1 MLRVGFYEKE
11 ITPPLGSDIPG
22 YSGPRNSTSI
32 HDPLFSRAVAIRTG
46 EAVHE
51 CVIMITCDLIYI
63 PKTLYDFVMEK
74 VEQWTLVPQKNILIA
89 ATHSHTAG
97 PIYDDGEFRVPNPAW
112 METTCQSTADAAI
125 MAFQRMEEAT
135 AKYACM
141 DVEGLT
147 FCRDYYMKDG
157 SIRTNPGYDN
167 PNIVK
172 RVGEADSQ
180 FPVLFFMN
188 KEEKPIGAVT
198 SFACHHDCKSG
209 TEISADY
216 SGMLA
221 GYMKEH
227 FGRSFINILFQG
239 YCGNLN
245 AGDYLNPRPDHREP
259 GYIRIAKKLFEA
271 EKELF
276 TKAEAIKINAVYAE
290 KRVLPVKRREV
301 PEEAL
306 NQHKWA
312 LENIDN
318 DWYQMDIAKPE
329 NWMFKRTH
337 AKAVIALHESNPYHA
352 ACLQVIRLGDDI
364 SIYAAPG
371 EQYVEFQLYIKKHS
385 PTKHNLFTGT
395 ALKGVHGYVPT
406 AEIYDSTS
414 YAVTLGS
421 ADLVP
426 EAGQLMTDKHL
437 EIAMEI
443 EEQVQRAKMK

>member
-51 CVIMITCDLIYI
+51 CVIMITCDLISI
-63 PKTLYDFVMEK
+63 PVQLYDFVMEK
-74 VEQWTLVPQKNILIA
+74 AEKWTQVPQKNILIA

-125 MAFQRMEEAT
+125 MAFQRMEDAT
-135 AKYACM
+135 AKFACM
-141 DVEGLT
+141 DVEGLAY
-147 FCRDYYMKDG
+147 CRDYYMKDG
-157 SIRTNPGYDN
+157 SIRTNPGYNN
-167 PNIVK
+167 PNVVK
-172 RVGEADSQ
+172 RVGEADPQ
-180 FPVLFFMN
+180 FPVLFFIN
-188 KEEKPIGAVT
+188 KEDKPIGAVT

-216 SGMLA
+216 SGMLS

-245 AGDYLNPRPDHREP
+245 SGDYLNPRPVNKEP
-259 GYIRIAKKLFEA
+259 GYIRIAKRLFEA

-276 TKAEAIKINAVYAE
+276 TKAEDIAIDAVYAE

-301 PEEAL
+301 SEEAL

-318 DWYQMDIAKPE
+318 DWYQMDISKPE

-337 AKAVIALHESNPYHA
+337 AKTVIKLHASDPYHA

-385 PTKHNLFTGT
+385 PTKYNLFTGT
-395 ALKGVHGYVPT
+395 SLKGVHGYVPT

-421 ADLVP
+421 APLVP
-426 EAGQLMTDKHL
+426 EAGQQMTDKHL
-437 EIAMEI
+437 EIAAEI
-443 EEQVQRAKMK
+443 EEQVQKAKK